1 MRYEILGP
9 LRVVDGDSGSFI
21 SARKIE
27 TLLAVLLVRADE
39 MVTHDQLI
47 SEIWGNDP
55 PRRAM
60 AGLHVYVSQLRKFLH
75 RMDRPSPVIT
85 RPSGYFLHID
95 QDELDLHSFLR
106 LTNRGR
112 ELMRAGRFDHA
123 CMQFESALALWRGPV
138 LGDLRRG
145 PILEGFETWLRESQL
160 ECLEMLTDAQLHL
173 GRHRES
179 IGRLYAL
186 IAENPLRETLY
197 HKLMLA
203 LYRSQ
208 RTADALKVF
217 QTARAILKDELGL
230 EPCRA
235 LRNLHGAILRADDE
249 LELVAV

>member
-9 LRVVDGDSGSFI
+9 LRVVDGDSSSFV

-47 SEIWGNDP
+47 SEIWGDDP

-85 RPSGYFLHID
+85 RPSGYFLHVEG
-95 QDELDLHSFLR
+95 DEFDLRSFLA
-106 LTNRGR
+106 LTDRGR
-112 ELMRAGRFDHA
+112 ELLRAGRLEHA
-123 CMQFESALALWRGPV
+123 CMQLESALALWRGPV

-145 PILEGFETWLRESQL
+145 PILEGFDTWLRESHL
-160 ECLEMLTDAQLHL
+160 ECLGMLTDAQLQL

-179 IGRLYAL
+179 VGKLYAL
-186 IAENPLRETLY
+186 VAENPLREGLY
-197 HKLMLA
+197 HRLMLA

-217 QTARAILKDELGL
+217 HTAREMLNDELGL
-230 EPCRA
+230 DPCRA
-235 LRNLHGAILRADDE
+235 LQDLHRAILRADDD